1 MGAWAP
7 WDYIISYIGITAI
20 ALFFMHLTHR
30 RAMDKLQQVYDQG
43 LADQKALIAALQSMV
58 AILDGIVQ
66 RERK

>member
-1 MGAWAP
+1 
-7 WDYIISYIGITAI
+7 
-20 ALFFMHLTHR
+20 
-30 RAMDKLQQVYDQG
+30 MDKLQQVYDQG